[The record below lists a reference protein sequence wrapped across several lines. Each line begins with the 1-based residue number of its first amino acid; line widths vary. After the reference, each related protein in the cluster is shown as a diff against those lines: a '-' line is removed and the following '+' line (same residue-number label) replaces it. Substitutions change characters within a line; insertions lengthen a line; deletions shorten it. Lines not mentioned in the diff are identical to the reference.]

1 MSSFFQEELSFV
13 FEMLGL
19 FEEARIQYL
28 EIDAVL
34 TQLVINSNAGGKLK
48 RSQSSFLLC
57 NYNNHFIYP
66 QVH

>member
-1 MSSFFQEELSFV
+1 M

-48 RSQSSFLLC
+48 RSQSFFLLC
-57 NYNNHFIYP
+57 SYNNHFIYP